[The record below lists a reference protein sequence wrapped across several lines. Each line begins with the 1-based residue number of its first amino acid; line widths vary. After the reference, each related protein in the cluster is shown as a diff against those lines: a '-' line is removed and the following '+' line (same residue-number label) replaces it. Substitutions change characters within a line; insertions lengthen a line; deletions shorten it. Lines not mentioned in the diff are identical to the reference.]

1 MSYIEERR
9 RNYAIS
15 VNNQRALPYNEETS
29 LVQDLQNP
37 EGVSRLPSSEYN
49 RSDTSISDNL
59 PVIDRTISEQ
69 VDDSASNQRLLSPQ
83 ENFVTIP
90 ITEGLVLASKGPKG

>member
-1 MSYIEERR
+1 M
-9 RNYAIS
+9 
-15 VNNQRALPYNEETS
+15 
-29 LVQDLQNP
+29 
-37 EGVSRLPSSEYN
+37 
-49 RSDTSISDNL
+49 

-90 ITEGLVLASKGPKG
+90 ITEGLVLASKGPKGVGPFFVKGQLPSDPSHPSFAQPLSDLQAREQFMGSASRNAQSGPSQSNGQLNS